1 MRGRSNRWRSPL
13 PNRSRPNLPCRR
25 SRPSERRAA
34 SWPRFRRS
42 RPRPRRV
49 RKPRSHRIRRPARD
63 PRYKDVLT
71 PSEIRRL
78 KLSLRLT
85 AEQEPYW
92 PPVEAVL
99 TEIGAQQ
106 MALARAGQNTADA
119 FSGTTFRIYSAA
131 RPLIGLLRED
141 QKAQIRNRARAM
153 GLDSVAS
160 YL

>member
-1 MRGRSNRWRSPL
+1 M
-13 PNRSRPNLPCRR
+13 
-25 SRPSERRAA
+25 AA
-34 SWPRFRRS
+34 LAPQAMPPAV
-42 RPRPRRV
+42 PRPAARAT
-49 RKPRSHRIRRPARD
+49 PPAAD
-63 PRYKDVLT
+63 PRYRNVLT
-71 PSEIRRL
+71 PTEIRRL

-85 AEQEPYW
+85 AEQEAHW

-106 MALARAGQNTADA
+106 MALAKAGQNTADA

-131 RPLIGLLRED
+131 RPLIGLLRDD